1 MPRRDKPHGAHNPRQ
16 ANTMN
21 HPQDREP
28 DIDIDWQGVESSSA
42 PRHGRPRAADVVGD
56 VRAGVQAASKRNP
69 YGWFAGGTVLFV
81 AVWLLW
87 WDDGKPALW
96 RLKLWTLFIV
106 ASALLVLTPMVR
118 GRFQLSE
125 QHAAQ
130 LAAGGAGGLAF
141 AWVAFLLPNIASNE
155 AFFGTL
161 ATACAALAAWLA
173 PGRAEALPLP
183 RA

>member
-1 MPRRDKPHGAHNPRQ
+1 MQPASDQDPPLEFDWKGTDEAGTAQATPGA
-16 ANTMN
+16 
-21 HPQDREP
+21 
-28 DIDIDWQGVESSSA
+28 
-42 PRHGRPRAADVVGD
+42 RPSAADVMGD

-69 YGWFAGGTVLFV
+69 YGWFAGLSLVFV

-87 WDDGKPALW
+87 WNDGRPAFW
-96 RLKLWTLFIV
+96 NLKLWTLFV
-106 ASALLVLTPMVR
+106 LASALLVLTPMVR
-118 GRFQLSE
+118 KRFALSE

-130 LAAGGAGGLAF
+130 LAMGGAGGLAF

-161 ATACAALAAWLA
+161 ATACAGLAAWLA
-173 PGRAEALPLP
+173 PGRAEALP